1 MITYSQL
8 VYSHPTSRPCTTSAP
23 FVKKSEATDSQW
35 PLITSTKCFLQ
46 MQTTHRVTTGVD
58 WFGTVFLNTKKQ
70 SRTLPK
76 LLDSTKQMQFTGI
89 TAPVAI
95 ATLECKFISPHPFSG
110 SKIQS
115 TISTEPQS
123 STIGTQSSTQIEAW
137 CSARW
142 TNSSPPLRTTLQKSN
157 TGSRTT

>member
-1 MITYSQL
+1 MTIYLQL

-23 FVKKSEATDSQW
+23 FAKKSEVTDSQW

-46 MQTTHRVTTGVD
+46 MLTTHRVTTGVD

-76 LLDSTKQMQFTGI
+76 LLDSTRQMQFTGI

-95 ATLECKFISPHPFSG
+95 ATQECKFY
-110 SKIQS
+110 
-115 TISTEPQS
+115 QS
-123 STIGTQSSTQIEAW
+123 SSFFRLEDSIYDFNRAIELDD
-137 CSARW
+137 R
-142 TNSSPPLRTTLQKSN
+142 NPIIYSN
-157 TGSRTT
+157 RGLVFRKMD